1 MNQQRCGGLILSL
14 LGICLS
20 VEMGSVI
27 AQESNRT
34 SINTSTSVSKCNNNI
49 QPVGVDFNR
58 EIERQPNFAK
68 AYNDR
73 GEANLRLGNCNK
85 AMEDFDRAI
94 ELLADYSKALVN
106 RGNAKSLLGKYDE
119 AISDFN
125 RVSDNGDAIAGKAVA
140 KILLKKREIRESLLA
155 SKKKSTSTE
164 DRQEVSENQTQS
176 FSCYGYEELKIE
188 QKDVNTRRRFFD
200 DCAMRYYRE
209 QRQEP
214 VEIINGLN
222 EAIRLQTTNPRAY
235 YYRGMFRLAMENY
248 PGYPAQTEGIES
260 GFVDKSKAL
269 QDFNKSVELYP
280 NYIDAYIER
289 ARLSFR
295 RLKFA
300 DAVSNYDR
308 AILAEPDNSSLY
320 EERGDNKICQGLTSQ
335 AMADFDK
342 AIQLDPNSAYAYAQ
356 RGFTKLV
363 AGNKSGAIADYNIA
377 FDFGKLASRGFID
390 PHEARKLIAA
400 QNYSALYLQ
409 ALYSLYYEFGVPDED
424 TFYQATQAILANP
437 DRPYAYY
444 FRYEVR
450 KKYDP
455 EGAKQDLQRAKELIL
470 THKDSLDREGLDIS
484 DEFRAQFSSTPYIS
498 RLREMRVELTRSPA
512 AVGDNKRVKPS
523 SRRKK

>member
-1 MNQQRCGGLILSL
+1 MNKQRCGGLILSL

-27 AQESNRT
+27 AQESNQT
-34 SINTSTSVSKCNNNI
+34 SVNTSTSISKCNSNL
-49 QPVGVDFNR
+49 QPVGVEFNR
-58 EIERQPNFAK
+58 EIERQPKFAK

-85 AMEDFDRAI
+85 AIEDFDRAI

-119 AISDFN
+119 AISDFD
-125 RVSDNGDAIAGKAVA
+125 RVADNGDAIAGKAVA
-140 KILLKKREIRESLLA
+140 TILLKKREIRESLLA

-164 DRQEVSENQTQS
+164 DRQEISENQTQS
-176 FSCYGYEELKIE
+176 FSCNGYEKLKIE
-188 QKDVNTRRRFFD
+188 QEDVNTRRRFFD
-200 DCAMRYYRE
+200 DCVISYYRN
-209 QRQEP
+209 RQES
-214 VEIINGLN
+214 VDIINDLN
-222 EAIRLQTTNPRAY
+222 RAIRLQTTNPRAY
-235 YYRGMFRLAMENY
+235 YYRGMFRLAMEND
-248 PGYPAQTEGIES
+248 PQDPPQTEGIEI

-269 QDFNKSVELYP
+269 QDFSKSVELNS
-280 NYIDAYIER
+280 NYIDAYVER

-295 RLKFA
+295 QLKFA

-308 AILAEPDNSSLY
+308 AILAEPNNPSLY

-342 AIQLDPNSAYAYAQ
+342 VIQLDPNNAYAYAQ

-390 PHEARKLIAA
+390 PQEARKLIAA

-409 ALYSLYYEFGVPDED
+409 PLYSLYYEFGVPDED

-470 THKDSLDREGLDIS
+470 THKDSLDLEGLDMS
-484 DEFRAQFSSTPYIS
+484 DEFRAQFSSTPYIKN
-498 RLREMRVELTRSPA
+498 LREIRVKLTRSQ
-512 AVGDNKRVKPS
+512 VVEDNKKVKPS

>member
-1 MNQQRCGGLILSL
+1 MNKQRCGGLILSL
-14 LGICLS
+14 MGICLS

-27 AQESNRT
+27 AQDSNQKSTNAST
-34 SINTSTSVSKCNNNI
+34 SISKCNSNI
-49 QPVGVDFNR
+49 QPVGIEFNR

-85 AMEDFDRAI
+85 AIEDFDRAI

-125 RVSDNGDAIAGKAVA
+125 QVADNGDAIAGTAVA

-155 SKKKSTSTE
+155 SKKKSTSAE

-188 QKDVNTRRRFFD
+188 QKDVNTKRRFFD
-200 DCAMRYYRE
+200 GCAMRYYQERE
-209 QRQEP
+209 ESLD
-214 VEIINGLN
+214 IIRSLN
-222 EAIRLQTTNPRAY
+222 EAIRQQTTNPRAY
-235 YYRGMFRLAMENY
+235 YYRGMFRLAMKEE
-248 PGYPAQTEGIES
+248 PGYFTPPKNIES
-260 GFVDKSKAL
+260 GFTDNFKAL
-269 QDFNKSVELYP
+269 QDFSKSVELNP
-280 NYIDAYIER
+280 NYIDGYVER

-308 AILAEPDNSSLY
+308 AILAEPNNSSLY

-363 AGNKSGAIADYNIA
+363 TGNKSGAIADYNIA

-390 PHEARKLIAA
+390 PHEARKLISA

-409 ALYSLYYEFGVPDED
+409 PLYSFYYEFGVPDED

-484 DEFRAQFSSTPYIS
+484 NQNDPAPIGYIES
-498 RLREMRVELTRSPA
+498 LRSMRVELTRSE
-512 AVGDNKRVKPS
+512 AVVGGNKRVKPS
-523 SRRKK
+523 IRRKP

>member
-1 MNQQRCGGLILSL
+1 MNQQRCSGLILSL

-27 AQESNRT
+27 AQESNQK
-34 SINTSTSVSKCNNNI
+34 SVNTSTSLSKCNSNI
-49 QPVGVDFNR
+49 QPVGIEFNR

-68 AYNDR
+68 AYNDH

-85 AMEDFDRAI
+85 AIEDFDRAI
-94 ELLADYSKALVN
+94 ELLPDYSKALVN
-106 RGNAKSLLGKYDE
+106 RGNAKSLLGKYDQ
-119 AISDFN
+119 AISDFEK
-125 RVSDNGDAIAGKAVA
+125 VADNGDAIAGKAVA
-140 KILLKKREIRESLLA
+140 TILLKKREIRESLLV
-155 SKKKSTSTE
+155 SKKNSTSAE
-164 DRQEVSENQTQS
+164 DRQEVSENQTQF
-176 FSCYGYEELKIE
+176 FSCDGYEELKIE

-200 DCAMRYYRE
+200 DCAMRYYRN

-214 VEIINGLN
+214 VEIINDLN

-248 PGYPAQTEGIES
+248 PGYPAETEGIES
-260 GFVDKSKAL
+260 SFVDKAKAL
-269 QDFNKSVELYP
+269 QDFSKSVELNP

-308 AILAEPDNSSLY
+308 AILVEPNNPDLY

-342 AIQLDPNSAYAYAQ
+342 AIQLDPNNAYAYAQ
-356 RGFTKLV
+356 RGLTKLV
-363 AGNKSGAIADYNIA
+363 SGNNSGAIADYNIA
-377 FDFGKLASRGFID
+377 FDFGKLGDRGFLD
-390 PHEARKLIAA
+390 SHEARKLIAA

-409 ALYSLYYEFGVPDED
+409 PLYSLYYEFGVPDED
-424 TFYQATQAILANP
+424 TFYRATQAILANP

-444 FRYEVR
+444 FRYQVR

-470 THKDSLDREGLDIS
+470 THKDSLDLKGLDMS
-484 DEFRAQFSSTPYIS
+484 DEVRAQFGSTPYIS
-498 RLREMRVELTRSPA
+498 ELRKMRRELTKSA
-512 AVGDNKRVKPS
+512 AGGGDNKKVKPS
-523 SRRKK
+523 SRRQK

>member
-1 MNQQRCGGLILSL
+1 MNQQRCGSLILSL

-20 VEMGSVI
+20 VEIGSVI
-27 AQESNRT
+27 AQESNQKRV
-34 SINTSTSVSKCNNNI
+34 NTSTLISKCNSNI
-49 QPVGVDFNR
+49 QPVEVEFNR

-85 AMEDFDRAI
+85 AIEDFDRAI
-94 ELLADYSKALVN
+94 ELLPDYSKALVN

-125 RVSDNGDAIAGKAVA
+125 RVADNGDAIAGTAVA

-155 SKKKSTSTE
+155 SKKNSVSSE

-176 FSCYGYEELKIE
+176 FSCDGYEELKIE

-200 DCAMRYYRE
+200 GCAMRYYRE
-209 QRQEP
+209 RQKS
-214 VEIINGLN
+214 VDIINGLN
-222 EAIRLQTTNPRAY
+222 EAIRLQTTNHRAY
-235 YYRGMFRLAMENY
+235 YYRGMFRLAMETE
-248 PGYPAQTEGIES
+248 PGDTPLEGIES
-260 GFVDKSKAL
+260 SFIDKSKAL
-269 QDFNKSVELYP
+269 QDFNKSVELNP

-308 AILAEPDNSSLY
+308 AILAEPNNSSLY

-342 AIQLDPNSAYAYAQ
+342 AIQLEPNNAYAYAQ

-363 AGNKSGAIADYNIA
+363 SGNKSGAIADYNIA

-390 PHEARKLIAA
+390 SHEARKLIAA

-409 ALYSLYYEFGVPDED
+409 PLYSLYYEFGVPDVD
-424 TFYQATQAILANP
+424 TFYLATQAILTNP

-444 FRYEVR
+444 FRYQVR

-455 EGAKQDLQRAKELIL
+455 QGAKQDLQRAKELIL
-470 THKDSLDREGLDIS
+470 THKDSLDLEGLDIS
-484 DEFRAQFSSTPYIS
+484 DEFRAQFSSLPYIKD
-498 RLREMRVELTRSPA
+498 LRRMRVELTRSE
-512 AVGDNKRVKPS
+512 AVVGGNKRVKPS
-523 SRRKK
+523 SRRKP